1 MARPTTGGVEFTI
14 KLQDT
19 ELIRRAFTQVD
30 AKVRW
35 DVMKVYLRD
44 WAKATRKTMKRFAP
58 KAKQEYNRYRDE
70 LNTPRNGAGTGTIVA
85 IEPGGSL
92 RRAINYRVKRY
103 KRGRAIWVGVGGIPS
118 GREKGLK
125 SYHPAGWRAHFAE
138 GGAYNK
144 IHRRY
149 LGRTR
154 FRSKTWE
161 AVRAYGEEQIREG
174 AKAAL
179 RAGGFRA

>member
-1 MARPTTGGVEFTI
+1 MARPTTGNVQFTI
-14 KLQDT
+14 RLQDT

-35 DVMKVYLRD
+35 DTMKVYLRD
-44 WAKATRKTMKRFAP
+44 WAKDARRVMKRLAP
-58 KAKQEYNRYRDE
+58 KAKTEYNRYNEVRDG
-70 LNTPRNGAGTGTIVA
+70 RAGAGFGKIAVV
-85 IEPGGSL
+85 EPGGSL

-118 GREKGLK
+118 GRERGIKA
-125 SYHPAGWRAHFAE
+125 YHPAGWRAHFAE

-144 IHRRY
+144 WHRRY

-161 AVRAYGEEQIREG
+161 AVRMYGEEQIREG